1 MKQIIDQSQKR
12 GKADF
17 IIQHAQIA
25 DVFNLRWRQGDVVI
39 AEGKIVAISEPGEF
53 EAEEIIDAYG
63 KYIVPG
69 FIDAH
74 IHIESSMVVPKQ
86 FNRIVL
92 PHGVTTVVTDPH
104 EIANVAGKAGLRFML
119 QDIEDVEMD
128 IYYMLPSSV
137 PGTSFENAGAVLTA
151 KDLEEF
157 VQHKSVLGLAEV
169 MDFPAVLNGE
179 KEMLAKLMLAQENGM
194 VIDGHCA
201 GLTSAQIRGYR
212 AAGITTDHECVTAE
226 EALDRVEQGMY
237 VLIREGSA
245 AKNLKAILPAVTMAN
260 SRRFAF
266 CTDDKHLDEL
276 MEQGSINYAV
286 ALAISEGMDPLLAIQ
301 LATINAAECYR
312 LVNKGAVA
320 TGYEADLIIID
331 DLKTMKARAVW
342 KNGRKV
348 AESGKMLSP
357 APEKSTVERSI
368 LQSMHLT
375 KLTIEDLRL
384 RFKGNRANVIKIVPN
399 QLITKR
405 IEVDVDVENGQ
416 FVPSIEKDLLKLAVV
431 ERHHH
436 VGTKAVAI
444 VQGIGIQSGAVAT
457 TISHDSHNAIVVG
470 TNDEDMLIA
479 LNALQEIEGGLVVV
493 NDGEVIASFSL
504 PIAGLMTD
512 IPAEQAKQKLEKLH
526 EGLHI
531 IHPTLDYHLFLTLSF
546 LALPVI
552 PDIKLTDTGLFDVKK
567 FQHIPVEI
575 LQADQSH

>member
-25 DVFNLRWRQGDVVI
+25 DVFNLRWRQGDVVV
-39 AEGKIVAISEPGEF
+39 ANGKIIAVSEPGEF
-53 EAEEIIDAYG
+53 EAEQVIDASG

-74 IHIESSMVVPKQ
+74 IHIESSMLVPKQ

-92 PHGVTTVVTDPH
+92 PHGVTAVVTDPH
-104 EIANVAGKAGLRFML
+104 EIANVSGKAGLEFML
-119 QDIEDVEMD
+119 KDIEDVQMD
-128 IYYMLPSSV
+128 IYFMLPSSV

-151 KDLEEF
+151 KDLKGF
-157 VQHKSVLGLAEV
+157 IGHKNVLGLAEV

-179 KEMLAKLMLAQENGM
+179 KEMLAKLKLAQENGM

-201 GLTSAQIRGYR
+201 GLISSQIRGYR
-212 AAGITTDHECVTAE
+212 AAGILTDHECVTAE

-260 SRRFAF
+260 ARRFSF

-276 MEQGSINYAV
+276 MELGSINYAV
-286 ALAISEGMDPLLAIQ
+286 ALAIAEGMDPLMAIQ
-301 LATINAAECYR
+301 LASLNAAECYR
-312 LVNKGAVA
+312 LKNKGAVA
-320 TGYEADLIIID
+320 TGYDADFIVVE
-331 DLKTMKARAVW
+331 DLQTMKALAVW

-348 AESGKMLSP
+348 AENGEMLSP
-357 APEKSTVERSI
+357 VPEKSIVETSI
-368 LQSMHLT
+368 LQSMHLPE
-375 KLTIEDLRL
+375 LTVEDLRL
-384 RFKGNRANVIKIVPN
+384 PFTGNRANVMKIVPN

-405 IEVDVDVENGQ
+405 VEMEVDVANGH
-416 FVPSIEKDLLKLAVV
+416 FVPSIKKDLLKLTVV

-436 VGTKAVAI
+436 LGTKAVAI

-457 TISHDSHNAIVVG
+457 TISHDSHNAIAVG
-470 TNDEDMLIA
+470 TNDEDILIA
-479 LNALQEIEGGLVVV
+479 LKALQEIQGGLVIV
-493 NDGEVIASFSL
+493 NEGEVIASLSL

-512 IPAEQAKQKLEKLH
+512 ISADQAKQKLKKLH
-526 EGLHI
+526 EGLHT

-552 PDIKLTDTGLFDVKK
+552 PDIKLTDTGLFDVIK
-567 FQHIPVEI
+567 FEHIPVEI
-575 LQADQSH
+575 INADE